1 MPAKIYTEEQ
11 IKTLVLTWCNKIKK
25 LDMQFYMPDADE
37 SYDFAVRECGFAL
50 PAEGDPDHD
59 INNKNHWLIRR
70 MQRWFIERIRDA
82 NLLLIDTGDVEG
94 GGVVS
99 RLESILAKMDDEF
112 MAAKE
117 SESIGHLFIGI
128 TTLKPRVVA
137 SGFNYD
143 RAGQDRSY
151 ES

>member
-1 MPAKIYTEEQ
+1 MSAKIYTEEQ
-11 IKTLVLTWCNKIKK
+11 IKALVLAWCNKIKK
-25 LDMQFYMPDADE
+25 LDMQFYMSEANE
-37 SYDFAVRECGFAL
+37 AYDCAMRECGFSL
-50 PAEGDPDHD
+50 PVESEAEHD

-82 NLLLIDTGDVEG
+82 NLLLVDTGDIEG

-99 RLESILAKMDDEF
+99 RLENMLAKMDAEF

-117 SESIGHLFIGI
+117 SETIGHLFIGI
-128 TTLKPRVVA
+128 TTFKPRVIG

-143 RAGQDRSY
+143 RVGQDRSY